1 MKRIFTFFSILVLI
15 LEIQAQSP
23 KKVVIEHFT
32 QASCPPCAG
41 TNPIIH
47 PIMERNADKI
57 VRVTHQVS
65 WPGEDPMNKDNSTD
79 VAGRV
84 SYYGINGVPSSRVGG
99 NNLGSPLDAITD
111 DNINSAAAEQTNYEL
126 TVNPVLNPN
135 LNEVEINVSIKLTGP
150 LQGNPVLR
158 VAINEKI
165 ISWDSPPG
173 TNGER
178 EFHHVMK
185 KYLPNTAG
193 TNIKDLA
200 TVGDTKTIKF
210 NYTYKNIYDISTME
224 VVAFIQDES
233 TKAIAQGASADFP
246 YVKTSG
252 VDGVIR
258 FGSPTSASSTL
269 KLCGTKTSPLINIT
283 NTGSEVISSIKF
295 NSKINNGAV
304 SEFVYNTNSPLK
316 YLETRQL
323 VIDNIGIPFVQNVGN
338 NIEIKII
345 EVNGK
350 PDQGTANNTLN
361 IKFDPS
367 PITTLNSIF
376 EIKSN
381 SKPELVTYSI
391 IDDLGKEI
399 LRGGPL
405 TSNTAVRIPL
415 TLEKDRC
422 YAIETVNDYNAFNV
436 TTKIFNDQNVAIY
449 TGRALVQ
456 GRILDYVSTSN
467 IVLSTFEDIS
477 SKLELSPNPAHSH
490 IDLRYNANSAGEVN
504 VKLMN
509 EAGVSLIAKTFKTST
524 GDNLLKINVDHIAPG
539 FYLLEMNENSKR
551 AVKKVIIE

>member
-1 MKRIFTFFSILVLI
+1 MKRIFTFFSILVLV

-200 TVGDTKTIKF
+200 VVGETKTYKF
-210 NYTYKNIYDISTME
+210 NYTYKNIYDIATLE
-224 VVAFIQDES
+224 AVAFIQDES
-233 TKAIAQGASADFP
+233 TKSIAQGASADFP
-246 YVKTSG
+246 YVQTSG

-258 FGSPTSASSTL
+258 FGSPTSTSSTL
-269 KLCGTKTSPLINIT
+269 KLCGTKTSPIINIT
-283 NTGSEVISSIKF
+283 NTGNEPISSIKF

-304 SEFVYNTNSPLK
+304 SEFVYNTTSPLK
-316 YLETRQL
+316 YLETRQ
-323 VIDNIGIPFVQNVGN
+323 VVMDNIGIPFIQNVAN

-350 PDQGTANNTLN
+350 PDLGTANNTLN

-367 PITTLNSIF
+367 PVTTLNSIF

-381 SKPELVTYSI
+381 SKPEFVTYSI
-391 IDDLGKEI
+391 VDDLGKEI

-405 TSNTAVRIPL
+405 TSTTAVRIPL

-436 TTKIFNDQNVAIY
+436 TTKIFNDQNAAIY

-477 SKLELSPNPAHSH
+477 SKLEVSPNPAHSN
-490 IDLRYNANSAGEVN
+490 IDLKYSSNATGEVI
-504 VKLMN
+504 VKLLN
-509 EAGVSLIAKTFKTST
+509 EAGVSLISKSFKTST
-524 GDNLLKINVDHIAPG
+524 GDNILRLNVDHIAPG
-539 FYLLEMNENSKR
+539 FYLLEMNENNKR